1 MVPAL
6 GLLAGCHRTDL
17 EGPGGA
23 TSEVV
28 MTLDVPETSPAT
40 RAIGENDES
49 HIREINILVFKDNG
63 SNNAETFL
71 YAQHATTID
80 NTPNSRKFTAS
91 LRLTTG
97 TEKHRIVVFANMK
110 TAVVNAVKTFT
121 TSTTKAAAIAAIK
134 IPYPG
139 PNENNFMGWRAN
151 SGTDFSPLPMWGEAA
166 SQGITSSTSTIGTI
180 RMVRSLAQ
188 IRILVNPTNPNDPQ
202 SDAATGFDDFK
213 MTDVYVYRIMEEI
226 QGGPTAGNFD
236 ANTTIATKPSVPT
249 GAVRREA
256 PLKFKY
262 SGGINTVTRQIYIAE
277 SNHKDAPDD
286 KKTCVVIGG
295 SYDGG
300 ATTWYRID
308 FVNNESNSILRNFR
322 YTINIKSINGAGH
335 NTPEIALA
343 SKPIGMTVDIIIQN
357 DRTNNIIYDGQNY
370 LSIDKDQMAQYKSTD
385 DAPSTPI
392 VIKTDYAGGWKIA
405 NVTGPTNLDKL
416 MEGFSVREGA
426 ANTTTTLTYNY
437 YINVTMDA
445 KVEFDIVAGNLK
457 KRIVCNLFGKVA
469 PEGLSELSV
478 PKILYFLKGG
488 GSARL
493 AVTTNVVDVVFEKE
507 LGGLSSIDFDNV
519 NSKTK
524 KVRVGAAPAGSPN
537 TGSLTGE
544 AKVTVKALENDV
556 SASVRLLQLL
566 EDFKAN
572 IKIVDPVNQ
581 DQDLTGRN
589 LTWNQQRFRTRVFD
603 VTGQGAFY
611 VVRRLIEP
619 GVVVNDR
626 YWQPRTDGDGYNH
639 FINGTDPVSGEVTS
653 SRNLSYSAPR
663 KVCTIQLFPA
673 QDANTADQVK
683 LSAAITPLNGDNT
696 LTPLKSYTI
705 MQNPKQ
711 MPTVTCTNITT
722 IPTLKYYE
730 TSTTIT
736 FGVNTSASPVVRP
749 ESDEITR
756 YTWTKNNS
764 IDNGMTTATEFTTT
778 SNAAGDAS
786 MEIRFNYHRGNGE
799 RKVSGKAAASGY
811 GNVAIPIGLF
821 IDFKQTAALAPNPGA
836 LQVSYNGQNATYAGN
851 NTFEIKM
858 NFDAAGQN
866 VIDVKFENIVGANY
880 WRPVVTMPDFKSYSS
895 GISGNAP
902 FTLDPNFIFIT
913 PFAPAEPAQSSQ
925 IRFKVKPTAG
935 NQRPTIPKGGYADYV
950 YEIDMFNTSFTGAD
964 IIAKRKIV
972 LRFKQQ

>member
-40 RAIGENDES
+40 RAIEENDES
-49 HIREINILVFKDNG
+49 HIKEIDILVFKDNG
-63 SNNAETFL
+63 NNNAETFL

-97 TEKHRIVVFANMK
+97 TEKHRIVVFANMG
-110 TAVVNAVKTFT
+110 TAVKNALDNKTIT
-121 TSTTKAAAIAAIK
+121 INTTKAAAIAAIK
-134 IPYPG
+134 IPYPDAS
-139 PNENNFMGWRAN
+139 NLMGWNAT
-151 SGTDFSPLPMWGEAA
+151 SGTNFSPLPMWGEAE

-202 SDAATGFDDFK
+202 SDAATGFTNFK
-213 MTDVYVYRIMEEI
+213 MTDIYVYRIMEEI
-226 QGGPTAGNFD
+226 QGGPTAENFD
-236 ANTTIATKPSVPT
+236 ANTTIATAPSVPA

-370 LSIDKDQMAQYKSTD
+370 LSVDKDQMAQYKSTD

-392 VIKTDYAGGWKIA
+392 VIKTDYVGGWKIA

-524 KVRVGAAPAGSPN
+524 IVRVGAAPANSVG
-537 TGSLTGE
+537 TSLTGE
-544 AKVTVKALENDV
+544 TKVTVKALENDV

-566 EDFKAN
+566 EDFKGN
-572 IKIVDPVNQ
+572 IKIVDPNNQ
-581 DQDLTGRN
+581 DKDVTGQN
-589 LTWNQQRFRTRVFD
+589 LAWNQEKFRTRAYD
-603 VTGQGAFY
+603 VTGQGVFY
-611 VVRRLIEP
+611 VVKRLVNP

-626 YWQPRTDGDGYNH
+626 YWQPRNNGDGYNH

-653 SRNLSYSAPR
+653 SRNLSYDAPR
-663 KVCTIQLFPA
+663 DVCTIQLFPA
-673 QDANTADQVK
+673 QDANTVDQVK
-683 LSAAITPLNGDNT
+683 LSAAITPLNGTNT

-705 MQNPKQ
+705 KQDPKQ
-711 MPTVTCTNITT
+711 KPTVTCTNINT
-722 IPTLKYYE
+722 IPKIKHNQN
-730 TSTTIT
+730 STTIT
-736 FGVNTSASPVVRP
+736 FSVNTNASPVVRP
-749 ESDEITR
+749 ESDEITS
-756 YTWTKNNS
+756 YTWKRTSGNLDMIK
-764 IDNGMTTATEFTTT
+764 ATEFTAT

-786 MEIRFNYHRGNGE
+786 MEIRFNYNRGNGNRE
-799 RKVSGKAAASGY
+799 VYGMATASGY
-811 GNVAIPIGLF
+811 NNSPISTNQLF
-821 IDFKQTAALAPNPGA
+821 TFTQTAAGEPNPGGLKVTA
-836 LQVSYNGQNATYAGN
+836 NGSSPITYTN
-851 NTFEIKM
+851 NVFTIPVT
-858 NFDAAGQN
+858 FDAAGKN
-866 VIDVKFENIVGANY
+866 VYVVKFENMTGANY
-880 WRPVVTMPDFKSYSS
+880 WRPIVTMPDFKSYSS

-902 FTLDPNFIFIT
+902 FTMDPNQTFISPET
-913 PFAPAEPAQSSQ
+913 TAEPAQSSQ
-925 IRFKVKPTAG
+925 ISFKVKPTAG
-935 NQRPTIPKGGYADYV
+935 NARPTIPKGGYADYV

-964 IIAKRKIV
+964 VIAKRKVV
-972 LRFKQQ
+972 LRFLAQ